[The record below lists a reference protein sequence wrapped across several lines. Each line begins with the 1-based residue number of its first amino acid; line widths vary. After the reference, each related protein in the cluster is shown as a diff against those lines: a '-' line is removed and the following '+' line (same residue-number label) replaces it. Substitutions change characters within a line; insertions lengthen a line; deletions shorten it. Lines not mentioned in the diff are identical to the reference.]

1 MIRLSD
7 VHILKVDP
15 KLGITSEHIK
25 GLAES
30 YATSGV
36 RAPVVV
42 GHPKNNSPAWGWVLS
57 CRAEYDNLFCDI
69 DLSPEFFALVEKGHF
84 RERSVAFYDRK
95 PYVLRHLGFL
105 GAAPPAI
112 KGLQEL
118 TFSDEDDDYKIIA
131 MDIEEPKNTSNL
143 DEFLA
148 PVALYALSE
157 ALPGVRASSL
167 TQEPVFA
174 DGQLSGSVELSDGR
188 RFSYTIVK
196 NNGAWVADTNL
207 LNPEVVTLSEKLA
220 NLEKQLLVQENT
232 AKVDE
237 LYKSNQLTEAILPKA
252 DCLKLVTCSESDTVW
267 KLFNNLPVL
276 VEDTPVPESKTPAD
290 ITLAENDLHAQVV
303 AKATNMGL
311 DPNNPQDYTKAFAAL
326 S

>member
-42 GHPKNNSPAWGWVLS
+42 GHPKDNSPAWGWVLS
-57 CRAEYDNLFCDI
+57 CREDNDNLFCDI
-69 DLSPEFFALVEKGHF
+69 ELSPEFFDLVKKGHYT
-84 RERSVAFYDRK
+84 ERSVAFYNRK

-105 GAAPPAI
+105 GGTPPAI

-118 TFSDEDDDYKIIA
+118 TFSDDDDYKCIA
-131 MDIEEPKNTSNL
+131 MTIEETKKSNPK
-143 DEFLA
+143 DYLA
-148 PVALYALSE
+148 PVALYTLSE
-157 ALPGVRASSL
+157 VLPGVKASNL
-167 TQEPVFA
+167 IQDPVFA
-174 DGQLSGSVELSDGR
+174 DGQLSGIVELSDGQR
-188 RFSYTIVK
+188 YGYTIVE
-196 NNGAWVADTNL
+196 NNGAWEADTKL
-207 LNPEVVTLSEKLA
+207 LNPEVVTLSEKVA
-220 NLEKQLLVQENT
+220 NLERQLTIQENI
-232 AKVDE
+232 AKVDK
-237 LYKSNQLTEAILPKA
+237 LYDSNKLTEAILPRK
-252 DCLKLVTCSESDTVW
+252 DCMALVTCSESDTVW
-267 KLFNNLPVL
+267 KLLNNLPVL

-303 AKATNMGL
+303 AKATELKL
-311 DPNNPQDYTKAFAAL
+311 DPRNPQDYTQAFIAL

>member
-7 VHILKVDP
+7 VHVLKVDP
-15 KLGITSEHIK
+15 SLGITNEHVK

-36 RAPVVV
+36 RAPVVT
-42 GHPKNNSPAWGWVLS
+42 GHPKDNSPAFGWVVS
-57 CRAEYDNLFCDI
+57 CREDNENLFCDV
-69 DLSPEFFALVEKGHF
+69 DLTPEFFALVEKGHY

-105 GAAPPAI
+105 GANPPAI
-112 KGLQEL
+112 KGLKEL
-118 TFSDEDDDYKIIA
+118 TFSDDDNDYKCIA
-131 MDIEEPKNTSNL
+131 MSIEETKKSNL
-143 DEFLA
+143 DDYLA
-148 PVALYALSE
+148 PVALYTLSE
-157 ALPGVRASSL
+157 VLPGVKASNL
-167 TQEPVFA
+167 IQDPVFA
-174 DGQLSGSVELSDGR
+174 DGQLSGLVELSDGR
-188 RFSYTIVK
+188 RFSYTIVQSD
-196 NNGAWVADTNL
+196 GSWVADTKL
-207 LNPEVVTLSEKLA
+207 LNPEVVTLSEKVA
-220 NLEKQLLVQENT
+220 QLEEQLTVQANT
-232 AKVDE
+232 AKVDQ
-237 LYKSNQLTEAILPKA
+237 LYNSNKLTPAILSKL